1 MLGDVRNSAN
11 KNLINMEILKRLQ
24 AKKSIIRARWSGS
37 DVLQFTLISKEKV

>member
-11 KNLINMEILKRLQ
+11 KNLINIEILKRLH

-37 DVLQFTLISKEKV
+37 DVLQFTLISMEKV